1 LGEINEKLSNPF
13 LRGGV
18 EEGANAGVCFTGVY
32 FILQN
37 IPLRPSREGN
47 RTIPRFYL
55 WYTITYFIS
64 PKPFTLLTVIP
75 KHINLFDYEID
86 MERFNRFWAGKHPC

>member
-1 LGEINEKLSNPF
+1 MLVNKKGMVCLGEINEKLSNPF

-37 IPLRPSREGN
+37 TPLRPSREGN
-47 RTIPRFYL
+47 STIPRFYL
-55 WYTITYFIS
+55 WYTITYFIT
-64 PKPFTLLTVIP
+64 PKPFTPFNSYTTV
-75 KHINLFDYEID
+75 H
-86 MERFNRFWAGKHPC
+86 